1 MNILNPELDTQA
13 LAQKFAVDDRL
24 RIPDLLQTELAEQIH
39 AACRNDVPY
48 EYLCHVDGQN
58 IVIPP
63 DELELIEPHGQQE
76 LQSKITDNASKGV
89 GFFYSG
95 YQMRRADRT
104 STDPKLAFLH
114 RVFEFVNSHEML
126 AFIQAVTGQDDL
138 KGADLQYTR
147 YTSGHFLTR
156 HKDDITSEGRRIAY
170 VLGFSRNWHPDW
182 GGLLQFFENDGTPR
196 DAWMPALNTLS
207 LFDVRHVHSVT
218 YVTPFAREPRLSLAG
233 WFYA

>member
-1 MNILNPELDTQA
+1 MNILNPELDIQA
-13 LAQKFAVDDRL
+13 LAQNFAVDDRL

-114 RVFEFVNSHEML
+114 RVFEFINSHEML
-126 AFIQAVTGQDDL
+126 AFIQTVTGQDDL

-218 YVTPFAREPRLSLAG
+218 YVTPFASEPRLSLAG